1 MVKFQRLII
10 MAVILLG
17 FNFKVHAELVV
28 ESNGRVRVSTGG
40 FNQNGVRTWRY
51 LDNGRGGMGGNMFY
65 HETSSKSLAV
75 REASTGLRS
84 ASTVP
89 VTIERRVSKSTVFR
103 NLLSRARLGGK
114 YAVQRAAGKLGA
126 GLLGG
131 PAGWAITAAITAYD
145 LASPIAASE
154 GYFYDDKYQDFVKT
168 KTFVYCVAT
177 SGLCTDQKA
186 EETVMNPKAV
196 YADMESN
203 PSDAEINKKLCSQ
216 LDVKHFNFEYPDRFS
231 KKNTKFNRKS
241 NVCVVEFNVLK
252 DVGFLQAGKTIL
264 DETRPMERVPK
275 VKEPIPQSVFD
286 KAVQPSADAS
296 PSKYVGATANQD
308 GSVPGETQGNPT
320 VPNGTVVTLGPATG
334 PDGKPVQVTITFNTP
349 SGGSTSADVK
359 VTPRPDLTPG
369 SPAAPNYT
377 PAPVPSPTPNPT
389 PGGQPSPNPDGK
401 PGSQPDPTPDGSPS
415 DKTKPDPDGSPSG
428 KDKPDPSN
436 TPDGKDDPKPD
447 DKPKEDEKP
456 KESGGLLC
464 DVFPNILACDKMG
477 KPEEGM
483 FDSIKI
489 PHITDDT
496 TWNTDNFLPPNG
508 VCPQP
513 KSFNIWG
520 RPVQISY
527 EPLCV
532 FMQNI
537 RFAVLLGFIIMS
549 AFIVFGSLRKG

>member
-17 FNFKVHAELVV
+17 FSFKVHAELVV
-28 ESNGRVRVSTGG
+28 ESNGRVRVTTGG

-89 VTIERRVSKSTVFR
+89 VTIEANVSRQRVLSGAFGLVKRGAALGTRLSGWGTAAYFAYEAYQAVKGDLESQGYHYDEAKEEFYKDWAARSCIWERDDDGRTYDVDCYGVDSSITRHQTTNDPKKRKEIEYLMEAQMERIARPYWKQKQKRLAESGSVLDWNKYIFDKCYFEWNGGFCNVKKGGDERRVIDFALKMNQRELLTPQKFLEIATPSIDR
-103 NLLSRARLGGK
+103 NPTPFVEGTGRPG
-114 YAVQRAAGKLGA
+114 Y
-126 GLLGG
+126 
-131 PAGWAITAAITAYD
+131 
-145 LASPIAASE
+145 SE
-154 GYFYDDKYQDFVKT
+154 GAQV
-168 KTFVYCVAT
+168 
-177 SGLCTDQKA
+177 
-186 EETVMNPKAV
+186 
-196 YADMESN
+196 
-203 PSDAEINKKLCSQ
+203 
-216 LDVKHFNFEYPDRFS
+216 
-231 KKNTKFNRKS
+231 
-241 NVCVVEFNVLK
+241 
-252 DVGFLQAGKTIL
+252 
-264 DETRPMERVPK
+264 
-275 VKEPIPQSVFD
+275 
-286 KAVQPSADAS
+286 S
-296 PSKYVGATANQD
+296 P
-308 GSVPGETQGNPT
+308 
-320 VPNGTVVTLGPATG
+320 GTVVTLGPVTG
-334 PDGKPVQVTITFNTP
+334 PDNKPVQIQITFGRDSNGKTTASVNT
-349 SGGSTSADVK
+349 
-359 VTPRPDLTPG
+359 TPRPDLTPG
-369 SPAAPNYT
+369 SPAAPKAN
-377 PAPVPSPTPNPT
+377 PSPTPN
-389 PGGQPSPNPDGK
+389 GESSPNPDGK
-401 PGSQPDPTPDGSPS
+401 PDGKPDTSPDGNPS
-415 DKTKPDPDGSPSG
+415 DKTKPDSDDSPSD
-428 KDKPDPSN
+428 KDKPKSDDKPDH
-436 TPDGKDDPKPD
+436 DGKDDPKPD
-447 DKPKEDEKP
+447 DKPKEDNKP
-456 KESGGLLC
+456 KTDGGLLC
-464 DVFPNILACDKMG
+464 EVFPNILACDKMG

-489 PHITDDT
+489 PHVTDDN

>member
-17 FNFKVHAELVV
+17 FSFKVHAELVV
-28 ESNGRVRVSTGG
+28 ESNGRVRVTTGG

-89 VTIERRVSKSTVFR
+89 VTIEANVSRQRV
-103 NLLSRARLGGK
+103 LSGAFGLVKRGAALGTRLS
-114 YAVQRAAGKLGA
+114 
-126 GLLGG
+126 
-131 PAGWAITAAITAYD
+131 GWGTAAYFAYEAYQAVKGDLESQGYHYDESKEEFYKDWAARNCIWERDKNNEHRVVYVDCFGVDSSITRHQSTDDPKKQEEIKFLMEAQMER
-145 LASPIAASE
+145 LARPYWKGKQKRLAENDNVLDWNKYIFDKCYFDWNGGSCDVARGDDKRSVIHFSLLMNSREVLTPQKFLEIATPSIDRSPTPFVEGTGRPGYSE
-154 GYFYDDKYQDFVKT
+154 G
-168 KTFVYCVAT
+168 
-177 SGLCTDQKA
+177 
-186 EETVMNPKAV
+186 
-196 YADMESN
+196 
-203 PSDAEINKKLCSQ
+203 
-216 LDVKHFNFEYPDRFS
+216 
-231 KKNTKFNRKS
+231 
-241 NVCVVEFNVLK
+241 
-252 DVGFLQAGKTIL
+252 
-264 DETRPMERVPK
+264 
-275 VKEPIPQSVFD
+275 
-286 KAVQPSADAS
+286 VQVS
-296 PSKYVGATANQD
+296 P
-308 GSVPGETQGNPT
+308 
-320 VPNGTVVTLGPATG
+320 GTVVTLGPVTG
-334 PDGKPVQVTITFNTP
+334 NDNKPIQIQITFGRDTNGKTTATVNT
-349 SGGSTSADVK
+349 
-359 VTPRPDLTPG
+359 TPRPDLTPG
-369 SPAAPNYT
+369 SPAAPK
-377 PAPVPSPTPNPT
+377 ADPSPT
-389 PGGQPSPNPDGK
+389 PGGQSSPNPDGK
-401 PGSQPDPTPDGSPS
+401 PDGKPDPTPDGSPS

-428 KDKPDPSN
+428 KDKPDPNN

-447 DKPKEDEKP
+447 DKPKEDDKP
-456 KESGGLLC
+456 KTEGGLLC
-464 DVFPNILACDKMG
+464 EVFPNILACDKMG

-489 PHITDDT
+489 PHVTDDT

-520 RPVQISY
+520 KPVQISY